1 MRYVTSVIRFLA
13 FLALVTGIGW
23 GGKRISS
30 LSKQP
35 AAAATM
41 VRADLMDTARV
52 REGVFL
58 ITVPATGRLQAN
70 KTTNVY
76 SPDMQA
82 KVSFVGQD
90 GVPVKQGDV
99 LLKFDDTDF
108 RRDYREKELA
118 YENAKADSVKTAR
131 DRDLELRNAQGQV
144 DRLKEELRILKETNA
159 TQIRLAEAQLKF
171 DQSNYD
177 RAKSEQE
184 NRQRQANE
192 HLIPI
197 TQLETAQADF
207 RTQQFA
213 VEKSQKDLSSKQERA
228 SALEQQKQTDLDN
241 AIFIAETATRRAG
254 DESGAGRQR
263 IDNLQRQLEAAKQQL
278 DWCTIRAPAAG
289 LFLLT
294 KNYQRGEGTRR
305 ATRVGDQVW
314 SQTQLAEIPDLTR
327 MQIVCK
333 VPERDI
339 GSVQPGQETIL
350 RLEQDPENTF
360 SGKVARIGGIASE
373 VDPTDTSGLEPGTKI
388 FNVNIELVGKRPVN
402 LLPGMTATVEIV
414 THRVPRA
421 TFVRKDSVFE
431 DGDYHIVYKRAGN
444 TFKTARVTPGAENLE
459 FVQIKQGLQPGD
471 QVARQRPIA
480 HVEGGS

>member
-1 MRYVTSVIRFLA
+1 MRYVTHVIRLLA
-13 FLALVTGIGW
+13 ALGLVTGIGW

-35 AAAATM
+35 AQTTM

-52 REGVFL
+52 REGTFL
-58 ITVPATGRLQAN
+58 ITVPATGRLQAS

-82 KVSFVGQD
+82 KVSFVAPD

-99 LLKFDDTDF
+99 LIKFDDTDF
-108 RRDYREKELA
+108 RRDYRDRELA
-118 YENAKADSVKTAR
+118 FETAKADSVKTRR

-159 TQIRLAEAQLKF
+159 TQIRLAEAQLQF
-171 DQSNYD
+171 DQANHD
-177 RAKSEQE
+177 RAKTEME
-184 NRQRQANE
+184 NRKRQAAE

-197 TQLETAQADF
+197 TQLETAEADF

-213 VEKSQKDLSSKQERA
+213 VDKSQKDLASKRERA
-228 SALEQQKQTDLDN
+228 SALEEQKQTDLDN
-241 AIFIAETATRRAG
+241 AVFVAETTARRAG
-254 DESGAGRQR
+254 DETGAGKQR

-278 DWCTIRAPAAG
+278 DWCTIKAPAAG

-314 SQTQLAEIPDLTR
+314 SQTQLAEIPDLAR

-339 GSVQPGQETIL
+339 GSVEPGQETIL
-350 RLEQDPENTF
+350 RLEQNPDASF
-360 SGKVARIGGIASE
+360 GGKVARIGGIASE

-388 FNVNIELVGKRPVN
+388 FNVNIELVGTRPHD

-414 THRVPRA
+414 TRRLPHA
-421 TFVRKDSVFE
+421 AFIRKDTIFE
-431 DGDYHIVYKRAGN
+431 DGDYHIVYKRKEN
-444 TFKTARVTPGAENLE
+444 TFVPVRVTPGAENLD
-459 FVQIKQGLQPGD
+459 FVQIKQGVKPGD
-471 QVARQRPIA
+471 QVARQRPITRA
-480 HVEGGS
+480 EGGI